1 MTLTPRQQEILK
13 RVATGQLYKEVAHD
27 LGISENGVARH
38 VDNMRLALKVKST
51 AELTHYA
58 LAKGLVR
65 NLFS

>member
-13 RVATGQLYKEVAHD
+13 RVATGQLYKEVARD

-65 NLFS
+65 NLFL